1 MSRTAEL
8 TPQTYPISTSYPHAI
23 TGHRQRASLALL
35 LIAAVFCM
43 LYAPPPARAD
53 WYLFSR
59 FNAIGGSQQN
69 SLYGAAINAS
79 GQLVFYQSSDE
90 SIYKADLVTHEK
102 IVTTKLYSPSSPF
115 VSLGASPR
123 INDLGDVGFVASRH
137 NGHSEVVRYTAATQ
151 GLTTIA
157 EGDAFDSNATY
168 ADVSGSSINNAGAV
182 AFRGVAHNAHQEVRV
197 GIGGNPVYIDGSSA
211 SEIKYFEEPVLQTA
225 GTTLQ
230 LTWSYAD
237 GFPPNGTSYIKKG
250 NTLNHTTIAQSGGFF
265 ELLET
270 PSISNAGDV
279 AYKKKNYSTN
289 NEAIF
294 VGNGGVPNMVADTSG
309 EFSWFYARP
318 AISNAGVAFKA
329 EFDSS
334 GHGIFTGPNPLSDK
348 VLATGDT
355 IPDWASTVEDVALSQ
370 EGMNDSGQI
379 AMWVRFEDGTN
390 CVYRADPYILPQV
403 FEKGIAIATLK
414 AEQSASMSQRVSMP
428 SGDETLSFDYHFP
441 TTTGQLTVTLE
452 GEVLAQF
459 DAPDVLTDGFTTFET
474 LVDIG
479 ALFPDP
485 VEELL
490 LEFSLTGTSDI
501 AGLMLDDI
509 GFRGLENGDFATG
522 NLAGWEST
530 FAEGD
535 GVGVAVNP
543 FYRPAPAVPEPSA
556 ILLALVGL
564 LLLPRRRGR

>member
-1 MSRTAEL
+1 MPRTAEL
-8 TPQTYPISTSYPHAI
+8 THRTYPISTSYPHAF

-69 SLYGAAINAS
+69 FLYGAAINAS

-182 AFRGVAHNAHQEVRV
+182 AFRGIAHNAHHEIRV

-211 SEIKYFEEPVLQTA
+211 SDFKYFQEPVLQTA

-230 LTWSYAD
+230 LTWSYVD

-265 ELLET
+265 ELLES

-279 AYKKKNYSTN
+279 AYNKKNYSTN

-355 IPDWASTVEDVALSQ
+355 IPDWASTVVGVALSQ

-452 GEVLAQF
+452 GEVLARI
-459 DAPDVLTDGFTTFET
+459 DAPDELTDGFTTFET

-543 FYRPAPAVPEPSA
+543 FYRPAPAVPEPA
-556 ILLALVGL
+556 TLLLALVGL
-564 LLLPRRRGR
+564 ALLPRRRRR